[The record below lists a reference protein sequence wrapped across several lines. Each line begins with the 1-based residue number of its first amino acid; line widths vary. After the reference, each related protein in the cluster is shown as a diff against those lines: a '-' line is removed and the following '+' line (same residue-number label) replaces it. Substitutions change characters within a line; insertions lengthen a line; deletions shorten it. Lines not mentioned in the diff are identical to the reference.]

1 MPCAVSGIDDLAALL
16 AAVVEVRAHEGE
28 AGELALRPGGRL
40 QRDGVEPDHLGQ
52 HPLEPPH
59 QLERAL
65 GAVVVLMGVQVPEP
79 AAAPTARSLTRGL
92 YFIVHEPSG

>member
-1 MPCAVSGIDDLAALL
+1 MSSPCDPAAGC
-16 AAVVEVRAHEGE
+16 E
-28 AGELALRPGGRL
+28 
-40 QRDGVEPDHLGQ
+40 RDRVEPDHLRQ

-65 GAVVVLMGVQVPEP
+65 RALIVLVRVQVAEP
-79 AAAPTARSLTRGL
+79 GRAPTARSLTRGL